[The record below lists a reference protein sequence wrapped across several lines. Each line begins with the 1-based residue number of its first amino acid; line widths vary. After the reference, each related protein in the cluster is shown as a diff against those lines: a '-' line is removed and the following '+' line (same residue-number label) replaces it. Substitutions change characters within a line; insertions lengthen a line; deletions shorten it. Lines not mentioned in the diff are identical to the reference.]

1 MPPIHTQT
9 RSMGLRQKLL
19 SYKKY
24 FSKSYPPAVKFMF
37 WIFHCTHKYLMNF
50 IFKGFFTYTNIL
62 WLLILSK
69 TINSSR
75 RNNHHKCNPP
85 RFYLYCSAIYQYPYI
100 KLVLQ
105 TLHSSLNRRVI
116 LKKQSWH
123 QTFCHNT
130 FILNVNNNTDLG
142 AICKMK
148 YK

>member
-24 FSKSYPPAVKFMF
+24 FSKSYPPAAKFMF

-50 IFKGFFTYTNIL
+50 IFKVFFTYTNIL

-69 TINSSR
+69 SIKSSN
-75 RNNHHKCNPP
+75 RNNHHKCNPQ
-85 RFYLYCSAIYQYPYI
+85 RFYLYCSAIYQYHYI

-105 TLHSSLNRRVI
+105 TLNSSLYRLRVI
-116 LKKQSWH
+116 LKTKLTSNILPQHIYFKCKQQH
-123 QTFCHNT
+123 LLRRHIQNE
-130 FILNVNNNTDLG
+130 I
-142 AICKMK
+142 
-148 YK
+148 